1 MKRIFDNYEPFYNM
15 LLSTTLMSN
24 SVSAEF
30 IDDGR
35 KIIDFIAKAY
45 RLDDSFIE
53 LCDELI
59 LDDLTQLGRTIDQ
72 KAVYA
77 ERLYGDELEL
87 EEAVFDIKGDV
98 LSVIERLGGME
109 KQSRQVSLINPG
121 WFDYSHYK
129 TYQSNVRYKKIEIA
143 SSTGNLVLTRQ
154 VGILKALGIGCKQD
168 YDRAILRFTQCA
180 YWGDTASMF
189 LLSYVYSLKGNEEK
203 SNFWRNVAVIS
214 DEYLRT
220 GITVLPDEVCK
231 TITDEERIQYVY
243 ISSICQDV
251 IHSLGVYDINF
262 AFVEAIT
269 NEKIDYYEKMK
280 HINNYQRFAWKD
292 ITNSSVRPK
301 RMEKLGF

>member
-77 ERLYGDELEL
+77 ERLYGDELDL

-129 TYQSNVRYKKIEIA
+129 TYQPNVRYKKIEIA

-231 TITDEERIQYVY
+231 TITDEERVQYVY

-269 NEKIDYYEKMK
+269 NDKLDYYEKMN
-280 HINNYQRFAWKD
+280 HINNYQRYAWKD

>member
-24 SVSAEF
+24 SVSEEF
-30 IDDGR
+30 INDG
-35 KIIDFIAKAY
+35 KIIIDFIAKAY
-45 RLDDSFIE
+45 NLDNDFID
-53 LCDELI
+53 LCNELI

-72 KAVYA
+72 KAAYA
-77 ERLYGDELEL
+77 ERLYGDELDL

-129 TYQSNVRYKKIEIA
+129 TYQANVRYKKIEIA
-143 SSTGNLVLTRQ
+143 ASTGNLVLTRQ
-154 VGILKALGIGCKQD
+154 AGILKALGIGCKQD
-168 YDRAILRFTQCA
+168 YERAILRFTQCA
-180 YWGDTASMF
+180 YWGDTASMY
-189 LLSYVYSLKGNEEK
+189 LLSYVYSLTGNDEK
-203 SNFWRNVAVIS
+203 STFWRNVADIS

-220 GITVLPDEVCK
+220 GITILPKEVCQK
-231 TITDEERIQYVY
+231 ITDEERIQYVY
-243 ISSICQDV
+243 ISSICQDI
-251 IHSLGVYDINF
+251 IHAHGIYDIDF

-269 NEKIDYYEKMK
+269 LNELDYYAKMSC
-280 HINNYQRFAWKD
+280 INNYQKYAWKD